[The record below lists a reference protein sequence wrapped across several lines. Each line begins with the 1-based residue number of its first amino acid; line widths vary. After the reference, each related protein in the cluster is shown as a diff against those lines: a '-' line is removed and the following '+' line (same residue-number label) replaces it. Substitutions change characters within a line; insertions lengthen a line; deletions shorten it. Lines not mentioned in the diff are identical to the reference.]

1 MTEDTC
7 VPLVSCGV
15 TPAQCPLWNCESP
28 WCVLYAGFTQITGFT
43 MSELDGCLVL
53 VVEDEPIIA
62 LHIAE
67 SFKEAGARVVIART
81 LEDAMARSE
90 HPELTAAVIDHA
102 LHDGLTTSD
111 VCARLKERNIPFV
124 VYSGF
129 SKLEGA
135 CASGELVHKPANPQ
149 VLLATLVGLMKEQQ
163 RPRLN

>member
-1 MTEDTC
+1 
-7 VPLVSCGV
+7 
-15 TPAQCPLWNCESP
+15 
-28 WCVLYAGFTQITGFT
+28 

-62 LHIAE
+62 LHISE
-67 SFKEAGARVVIART
+67 SFRKAGARVIIART
-81 LEDAMARSE
+81 LEDALAKSE

-129 SKLEGA
+129 SKLKGA
-135 CASGELVHKPANPQ
+135 CASGELVQKPASPQ
-149 VLLATLVGLMKEQQ
+149 VLLATLVGVIREH
-163 RPRLN
+163 PTLN

>member
-1 MTEDTC
+1 
-7 VPLVSCGV
+7 
-15 TPAQCPLWNCESP
+15 
-28 WCVLYAGFTQITGFT
+28 

-62 LHIAE
+62 LDIAE
-67 SFKEAGARVVIART
+67 SFRKAGASVIIART
-81 LEDAMARSE
+81 LEDAMAKSE
-90 HPELTAAVIDHA
+90 HPGLTAAVIDHA

-135 CASGELVHKPANPQ
+135 CASGELVQKPASPH
-149 VLLATLVGLMKEQQ
+149 VLVATLVGVMREHPK
-163 RPRLN
+163 LN